1 MDDGGWRWC
10 AAWGVVVA
18 VELALVVTG
27 ASGSRLAVRFAEL
40 AADHGEVAGLHVV
53 LSDGARFVVAEE
65 LGADRATPQ
74 GFVAGLA
81 VDAGVRAKLHPWA
94 EADLAA
100 PVASGSH
107 LLAGVIV
114 LPCSAATACSLA
126 AGVSRGLG
134 QRLGDIALKQRWPLL
149 LGFRE
154 TPLSLIHLQALVALT
169 QAGAIVVPP
178 VPAFYL
184 GGDEMQRFVDHY
196 CLRLLDLLGLPLHRP
211 DLRWMGHA

>member
-1 MDDGGWRWC
+1 MGC
-10 AAWGVVVA
+10 
-18 VELALVVTG
+18 ELGLVITG
-27 ASGSRLAVRFAEL
+27 ASGSRLAARFAEQ
-40 AADHGEVAGLHVV
+40 AAEYPSVDVLHVV
-53 LSDGARFVVAEE
+53 LSDGARLVIADE
-65 LGADRATPQ
+65 LGKERATSQ

-81 VDAGVRAKLHPWA
+81 LGEAARGKVHTWA

-100 PVASGSH
+100 PIASGSH
-107 LLAGVIV
+107 LLRGVVI

-126 AGVSRGLG
+126 SGVSRGLG

-154 TPLSLIHLQALVALT
+154 SPISAIHLQALLTLT

-184 GGDEMQRFVDHY
+184 GGDEMVRFVDHY
-196 CLRLLDLLGLPLHRP
+196 CMRLFDLLGLPAERP
-211 DLRWMGHA
+211 DLRWKGSR

>member
-1 MDDGGWRWC
+1 MGC
-10 AAWGVVVA
+10 
-18 VELALVVTG
+18 ELGLVVTG
-27 ASGSRLAVRFAEL
+27 ASGSRLAARFAEQ
-40 AADHGEVAGLHVV
+40 AAGHSEVDAVHVV
-53 LSDGARFVVAEE
+53 LSDGARLVIADE
-65 LGADRATPQ
+65 LGKERATGS

-81 VDAGVRAKLHPWA
+81 VDERARAKFHTWA

-107 LLAGVIV
+107 LLRGVVI
-114 LPCSAATACSLA
+114 LPCSAATAGSLA
-126 AGVSRGLG
+126 SGVSRGLG

-154 TPLSLIHLQALVALT
+154 SPVSAIHLRALLTLT

-184 GGDEMQRFVDHY
+184 GGDEMVRFVDHY
-196 CLRLLDLLGLPLHRP
+196 CMRLLDLLGLPVSRP
-211 DLRWMGHA
+211 DLRWQGMR